1 MEALTEK
8 LMPVVSFVKR
18 YGVLMVIVGFG
29 LIYGYL
35 ILLSGSLAQS
45 EPSDQQVTESY
56 KGADRPKIDQVIVD
70 KLNELED
77 QNVQFQALID
87 EARRN
92 PFSE

>member
-1 MEALTEK
+1 MEAITEK
-8 LMPVVSFVKR
+8 LIPVASFIKR

-29 LIYGYL
+29 LVYGYL

-45 EPSDQQVTESY
+45 EPSDQQVSENY
-56 KGADRPKIDQVIVD
+56 KAADRPKIDQVIVE

-77 QNVQFQALID
+77 QNLQFQALID

>member
-1 MEALTEK
+1 MEALQEK
-8 LMPVVSFVKR
+8 LTPVVSFIKR
-18 YGVLMVIVGFG
+18 YGVLMVIIGFG
-29 LIYGYL
+29 LMYGYL

-45 EPSDQQVTESY
+45 EPSDQQVAENY
-56 KGADRPKIDQVIVD
+56 KAAERPKIDQVIVD

-77 QNVQFQALID
+77 QNVKFQALID